1 MRGYTTC
8 WHQTGEG
15 ARYKYV
21 CVQLCLLQSYSR
33 KCRQHTHLQYKRIG
47 GTSQVFSW
55 HPSVALLF
63 AAEGAGASS
72 AGAVCGRPVNVS
84 HLCVVGHAL

>member
-21 CVQLCLLQSYSR
+21 CVQLQS
-33 KCRQHTHLQYKRIG
+33 HMPTHNNATRE
-47 GTSQVFSW
+47 SVVHVSCQVFSW
-55 HPSVALLF
+55 HPFVALLF

-84 HLCVVGHAL
+84 HLCVVGLAL